1 MDDKPSCVPSSRL
14 QPVTALKFPVV
25 ACLVLFMTS
34 VALPQTGFGAGMDV
48 THTKLANGL
57 QVVVIPDRRAP
68 VVTHMVWYRVG
79 AADEPRGKSG
89 IAHFLEHLMFKGTE
103 KIAPGDFSKIVA
115 KNGGQDNAFTTQDA
129 TAYFQRVAKERLPLV
144 MEMEADR
151 MRNLRLLEEDVLNER
166 QVILEERRSR
176 VDNDPGSLL
185 SEQMQAALFLAHPYG
200 IPVIGWEN
208 EMEKLS
214 RQDAL
219 SFYKTYYSPNNA
231 VLVVAGD
238 VEPGTVIKLAQE
250 TFGKLPATAEPP
262 VRVRVKE
269 PPAIAARRVILR
281 DERAAKATL
290 SRNYLAPS
298 YTTAKPQEAEALEL
312 LAAILGSTGTG
323 RIYKKVVVEEKK
335 ASSAGAWYSGTA
347 LDYGR
352 FGVYAVPAGDTPL
365 ESVEAAIDAVLADVR
380 DNGVT
385 AAELERVRNSAIA
398 DIIYDAD
405 NQTNLARAYGWALM
419 TGRTIEDVKNREAA
433 LQAVTLNDIK
443 TAAKTYLDIRGSVT
457 GYLLPDPTHVASN
470 TRRLAVPG
478 LGGDTLH

>member
-1 MDDKPSCVPSSRL
+1 L
-14 QPVTALKFPVV
+14 QLVTVLKLRFV
-25 ACLVLFMTS
+25 APLVLFMTS
-34 VALPQTGFGAGMDV
+34 VASPYTGFGAGMDV
-48 THTKLANGL
+48 AHTTLANGL
-57 QVVVIPDRRAP
+57 EVVVIPDRRAP

-115 KNGGQDNAFTTQDA
+115 RNGGQDNAFTTQDA

-151 MRNLRLLEEDVLNER
+151 MRNLRLLEEDVVNER
-166 QVILEERRSR
+166 QVIIEERRSR

-185 SEQMQAALFLAHPYG
+185 SEQMQAALFLSHPYG
-200 IPVIGWEN
+200 IPVIGWQN

-238 VEPGTVIKLAQE
+238 VEPDAVIKLAE
-250 TFGKLPATAEPP
+250 DIYGGLPATAQLP
-262 VRVRVKE
+262 
-269 PPAIAARRVILR
+269 PPARTQEPAPIAARRIVLR
-281 DERAAKATL
+281 DERAAKATI
-290 SRNYLAPS
+290 SRNYLTPS
-298 YTTAKPQEAEALEL
+298 YTTAKPHEAESLEL

-323 RIYKKVVVEEKK
+323 RIYKKLVVEEKK
-335 ASSAGAWYSGTA
+335 ASSAGAWYSGTG

-352 FGVYAVPAGDTPL
+352 FGFYAVPVGETPL
-365 ESVEAAIDAVLADVR
+365 ESVEASIDVVLAEVR
-380 DNGVT
+380 DNGVKPD
-385 AAELERVRNSAIA
+385 ELERVRNAAIA

-405 NQTNLARAYGWALM
+405 NQTNLARAYGWALV
-419 TGRTIEDVKNREAA
+419 TGRSIDNVKNREADLA
-433 LQAVTLNDIK
+433 AVTVDDIK
-443 TAAKTYLDIRGSVT
+443 AAARNYLDVRRSVT
-457 GYLLPDPTHVASN
+457 GYLLPDAKQVAGVAKKI
-470 TRRLAVPG
+470 AVPG
-478 LGGDTLH
+478 PGDTIH